1 MPRVPLFVWLVVAGL
16 AVCWIGLGSLMLP
29 GARAGDFLN
38 LYTGARLALEGNFA
52 DLHNV
57 DVQLERER
65 RILPG
70 LPALLPFVRP
80 PFYALLLAPLAM
92 LPYGT
97 AFICWITVQV
107 LLLCGC
113 MAWALKRFGPDA
125 LVFGMLYLPPP
136 LGIASGQ
143 DCVEMLVL
151 FILAY
156 ELTQRHKPFTAGAA
170 LAVMLFKFHLILLWP
185 LALLVQRR
193 WRMLGGFCAMA
204 AGEIGLSL
212 WLSGMRGTTTYVA
225 LLRNKSLDHLAPS
238 PQLMISYQG
247 MLANL
252 DIQAPWA
259 VYALIAAVV
268 LIFLWV
274 ARTAPLWRLF
284 ALTALASLFI
294 APHVYAYDGTLLLL
308 PIWLIIF
315 TSVQPATR
323 IAATLFSTP
332 MPFGFAL
339 AGKPYAIVASAS
351 MLALLLL
358 VASETIQERRTQT
371 LHSS

>member
-156 ELTQRHKPFTAGAA
+156 ELTQRHKPLAAGAA

-204 AGEIGLSL
+204 AGTEGGTGSED
-212 WLSGMRGTTTYVA
+212 GTRRAARMRRCLPEPARRRTVGRRGRTARERPARPV
-225 LLRNKSLDHLAPS
+225 PS
-238 PQLMISYQG
+238 PPVG
-247 MLANL
+247 T
-252 DIQAPWA
+252 PPVCRHA
-259 VYALIAAVV
+259 VDDAL
-268 LIFLWV
+268 
-274 ARTAPLWRLF
+274 
-284 ALTALASLFI
+284 
-294 APHVYAYDGTLLLL
+294 
-308 PIWLIIF
+308 
-315 TSVQPATR
+315 
-323 IAATLFSTP
+323 
-332 MPFGFAL
+332 
-339 AGKPYAIVASAS
+339 
-351 MLALLLL
+351 
-358 VASETIQERRTQT
+358 
-371 LHSS
+371 

>member
-1 MPRVPLFVWLVVAGL
+1 MMV
-16 AVCWIGLGSLMLP
+16 SES
-29 GARAGDFLN
+29 RAGDFLSF
-38 LYTGARLALEGNFA
+38 YAGASLALEGNFA
-52 DLHNV
+52 ELHNV
-57 DVQLERER
+57 EVQWERER

-70 LPALLPFVRP
+70 LPALIPYVRP
-80 PFYALLLAPLAM
+80 AFYALLLAPLAL
-92 LPYGT
+92 LPYNA
-97 AFICWITVQV
+97 AFICWIAAQIV
-107 LLLCGC
+107 LLGGC

-125 LVFGMLYLPPP
+125 MLLGMLYMPPP
-136 LGIASGQ
+136 LGIAAGQ
-143 DCVEMLVL
+143 DGVEMLVL

-156 ELTQRHKPFTAGAA
+156 ELTQRQKPLAAGAA

-185 LALLVQRR
+185 LVLLVQRR

-212 WLSGMRGTTTYVA
+212 WLGGMRGATAYIA

-252 DIQAPWA
+252 NVPAPWA
-259 VYALIAAVV
+259 AYALLAAVV
-268 LIFLWV
+268 LIFLWA

-294 APHVYAYDGTLLLL
+294 APHVYGYDGTLLLL
-308 PIWLIIF
+308 PIWLIV
-315 TSVQPATR
+315 SESLQPAAR
-323 IAATLFSTP
+323 IAARLFSTP
-332 MPFGFAL
+332 FPFGFAL

-351 MLALLLL
+351 LLALLLL
-358 VASETIQERRTQT
+358 VAGETIRERHTRTPQ
-371 LHSS
+371 SS